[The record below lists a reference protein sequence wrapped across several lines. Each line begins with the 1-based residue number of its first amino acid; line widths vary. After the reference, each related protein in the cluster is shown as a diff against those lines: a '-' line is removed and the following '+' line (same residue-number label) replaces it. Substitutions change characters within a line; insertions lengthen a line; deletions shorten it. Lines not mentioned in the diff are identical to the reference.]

1 MPQGLPANT
10 VPLHPCSDRGKC
22 PPPTTNPPAKMQ
34 TQASIV
40 VDKAAKL
47 ANGSTILPVKTH
59 AGAPL
64 TWMSENYLR
73 VLWKPAPHPEARDP
87 KRATISLEID
97 SETKQHFENLEAEV
111 QKQIPSQTLPNSKYL
126 TSYELRDRWR
136 SCLKQTQRGTEY
148 LKAKINFGKAR
159 FFEDFQPT
167 KATPEDLE
175 NRTIRVV
182 LRVLVWVAPAQ
193 VGLSLEVS
201 DVMPEDDL
209 SCPFVAA

>member
-1 MPQGLPANT
+1 MKRQFLEKLDFCLASEASGKETERQEFHIFLFFVTFTPQKLQRT
-10 VPLHPCSDRGKC
+10 RKC
-22 PPPTTNPPAKMQ
+22 ET
-34 TQASIV
+34 S
-40 VDKAAKL
+40 
-47 ANGSTILPVKTH
+47 
-59 AGAPL
+59 
-64 TWMSENYLR
+64 
-73 VLWKPAPHPEARDP
+73 
-87 KRATISLEID
+87 ISLEID
-97 SETKQHFENLEAEV
+97 SETKQHFENLEAEA
-111 QKQIPSQTLPNSKYL
+111 QKQIPSQTLPNGKYL
-126 TSYELRDRWR
+126 TSYELRDRWC

-175 NRTIRVV
+175 NRTIHVA

-201 DVMPEDDL
+201 DVMLGPKAEDDL

>member
-1 MPQGLPANT
+1 
-10 VPLHPCSDRGKC
+10 
-22 PPPTTNPPAKMQ
+22 MQ
-34 TQASIV
+34 TPASIV

-59 AGAPL
+59 MGAPL

-87 KRATISLEID
+87 KRATISLEINP
-97 SETKQHFENLEAEV
+97 EMKQHFENLEAEV
-111 QKQIPSQTLPNSKYL
+111 QRQIPSHALPNGKYL
-126 TSYELRDRWR
+126 TSYDLKEKWC

-148 LKAKINFGKAR
+148 LKAKIDFGKAH
-159 FFEDFQPT
+159 FFADFQPS

-182 LRVLVWVAPAQ
+182 LRVRLVWVAPAQ
-193 VGLSLEVS
+193 VGLSLEIS
-201 DVMPEDDL
+201 DVMLGPKAEDDL
-209 SCPFVAA
+209 SCPFAVA

>member
-1 MPQGLPANT
+1 MDVGKLPA
-10 VPLHPCSDRGKC
+10 CFAEAR
-22 PPPTTNPPAKMQ
+22 
-34 TQASIV
+34 
-40 VDKAAKL
+40 
-47 ANGSTILPVKTH
+47 
-59 AGAPL
+59 
-64 TWMSENYLR
+64 
-73 VLWKPAPHPEARDP
+73 PAPGSPRPKACNRLRNQAAFRKSGSRSAKANSEPDP
-87 KRATISLEID
+87 AQR
-97 SETKQHFENLEAEV
+97 
-111 QKQIPSQTLPNSKYL
+111 QIPDQLRR
-126 TSYELRDRWR
+126 YELRDRWC

-175 NRTIRVV
+175 NRTIRAV

-201 DVMPEDDL
+201 DVMLGPKAEDDL